1 MIDLSTST
9 GLIAGLFGLLA
20 TFSLTPALFFTLILL
35 FRRELPPRQMVALRV
50 TTFCSVAF
58 LALFIAVPKG

>member
-1 MIDLSTST
+1 MIDLSIST

-35 FRRELPPRQMVALRV
+35 RRIPGPVHRRPEGMTLSCAE
-50 TTFCSVAF
+50 SS
-58 LALFIAVPKG
+58 